1 MEVLE
6 KRIHKILARISDA
19 ADLRR
24 ISAEI
29 LRGNSNVLV
38 SGLSG
43 SARALFIAGL
53 WQTFRRPLVV
63 VTSQDSAVAAFAA
76 DIAYF
81 HGQINAA
88 AAERVCAF
96 PAWETDPYA
105 GLSPHAE
112 ILQTRAETLWRL
124 RQKQVDVVVVSIRS

>member
-29 LRGNSNVLV
+29 LRGDSNVTV

-53 WQTFRRPLVV
+53 WQTFRRPLIA
-63 VTSQDSAVAAFAA
+63 VTPQDSTVSAFAA
-76 DIAYF
+76 DIEYF
-81 HGQINAA
+81 HSQINSAPPD
-88 AAERVCAF
+88 RVCAF
-96 PAWETDPYA
+96 PAWET
-105 GLSPHAE
+105 
-112 ILQTRAETLWRL
+112 
-124 RQKQVDVVVVSIRS
+124 